1 MKLKVNID
9 GYIDKYGGFSLSTLK
24 SMVESNPDATE
35 IELFINSEGGDV
47 YEGWAIHDYLVSLQ
61 NTKKVTAKIEGM
73 VASITTIIIG
83 ALPKDNVR
91 STKNSTGYI
100 HNPIW
105 TPQSPTPMEADD
117 LKKLSEDLKHEEEK
131 IYNFYLKRLTAK
143 AEEILHLMQNEI
155 KLTADKM
162 LEIGLIGSIENS
174 ISTSFRNQLPIKA
187 QINIENMKEFTQE
200 QQSWLERKFS
210 TIKALLKGNI
220 KNMVVKLDDDKEVF
234 VFTEDG
240 DLMGKRVV
248 TVENGEPTETPAPN
262 GEHATEDGR
271 VIVVADGVITEVKEA
286 ADVEAAKKKE
296 EELMNKVT
304 ALETQLAEMTAKLT
318 EAETLKAQAET
329 NIINA
334 QKEFDNF
341 KAQLLTGKIEEFQD
355 FSKGAAPQKT
365 LTEKAIEFRNKQ
377 KQK

>member
-1 MKLKVNID
+1 
-9 GYIDKYGGFSLSTLK
+9 
-24 SMVESNPDATE
+24 MVESNPDTTE
-35 IELFINSEGGDV
+35 IVLRINSEGGSV
-47 YEGWAIHDYLVSLQ
+47 VEGFAINNYLRSL
-61 NTKKVTAKIEGM
+61 NIPISCVIEGM
-73 VASITTIIIG
+73 CASIATVI
-83 ALPKDNVR
+83 ALAAPKENR
-91 STKNSTGYI
+91 AMFSNASIMI
-100 HNPIW
+100 HNPYW
-105 TPQSPTPMEADD
+105 TPDAPIGMEADELESLASD
-117 LKKLSEDLKHEEEK
+117 LRKNEEQ
-131 IYNFYLKRLTAK
+131 ILNFYTQNLSLEAEVLAAKMK
-143 AEEILHLMQNEI
+143 AETWIYSSEALEMGFVSTIINE
-155 KLTADKM
+155 KVQARKVGT
-162 LEIGLIGSIENS
+162 
-174 ISTSFRNQLPIKA
+174 IKA

-220 KNMVVKLDDDKEVF
+220 KNMVVKLDDDREVF

-318 EAETLKAQAET
+318 EAETLKAAAET
-329 NIINA
+329 NIVNA

-365 LTEKAIEFRNKQ
+365 LTEKALEFRNKQ

>member
-1 MKLKVNID
+1 VKLNVHID
-9 GYIDKYGGFSLSTLK
+9 SYIDKYGGFSLSQLK
-24 SMVESNPDATE
+24 SMVESNPDTTE
-35 IELFINSEGGDV
+35 IVLRINSEGGSV
-47 YEGWAIHDYLVSLQ
+47 VEGFAINNYLRSL
-61 NTKKVTAKIEGM
+61 NIPISCVIEGM
-73 VASITTIIIG
+73 CASIATVI
-83 ALPKDNVR
+83 ALAAPKENR
-91 STKNSTGYI
+91 AMFSNASIMI
-100 HNPIW
+100 HNPYW
-105 TPQSPTPMEADD
+105 TPDAPIGMEADELESLASD
-117 LKKLSEDLKHEEEK
+117 LRKNEEQ
-131 IYNFYLKRLTAK
+131 ILNFYTQNLSLEAEVLAAKMK
-143 AEEILHLMQNEI
+143 AETWIYSSEALEMGFVSTIINE
-155 KLTADKM
+155 KVQARKVGT
-162 LEIGLIGSIENS
+162 
-174 ISTSFRNQLPIKA
+174 IKA

-220 KNMVVKLDDDKEVF
+220 KNMVVKLDDDREVF

-318 EAETLKAQAET
+318 EAETLKAAAET
-329 NIINA
+329 NIVNA

-365 LTEKAIEFRNKQ
+365 LTEKALEFRNKQ

>member
-187 QINIENMKEFTQE
+187 QIKIDNMATQFTDEQKSWIEN
-200 QQSWLERKFS
+200 KFNAIKNLFKI
-210 TIKALLKGNI
+210 TIKNQ
-220 KNMVVKLDDDKEVF
+220 VVKLEDGNEVF
-234 VFTEDG
+234 VETEDG
-240 DLMGKRVV
+240 DFMGKRVFLMEDGNM
-248 TVENGEPTETPAPN
+248 TDTPAPD
-262 GEHATEDGR
+262 GEHVTEDGR
-271 VIVVADGVITEVKEA
+271 TIVVAGGIVTEVKEA
-286 ADVEAAKKKE
+286 EDVEALKKE
-296 EELMNKVT
+296 LVEAKANAEALNAKVT
-304 ALETQLAEMTAKLT
+304 ELETAKAEV
-318 EAETLKAQAET
+318 ET
-329 NIINA
+329 NFENA
-334 QKEFDNF
+334 NREFLNF
-341 KAQLLTGKIEEFQD
+341 KNQILTGKIENEQD
-355 FSKGAAPQKT
+355 FPKGGEPEKVSAKA
-365 LTEKAIEFRNKQ
+365 KAIEIINQNK
-377 KQK
+377 KK

>member
-1 MKLKVNID
+1 
-9 GYIDKYGGFSLSTLK
+9 
-24 SMVESNPDATE
+24 
-35 IELFINSEGGDV
+35 
-47 YEGWAIHDYLVSLQ
+47 
-61 NTKKVTAKIEGM
+61 
-73 VASITTIIIG
+73 
-83 ALPKDNVR
+83 
-91 STKNSTGYI
+91 
-100 HNPIW
+100 
-105 TPQSPTPMEADD
+105 
-117 LKKLSEDLKHEEEK
+117 
-131 IYNFYLKRLTAK
+131 
-143 AEEILHLMQNEI
+143 
-155 KLTADKM
+155 
-162 LEIGLIGSIENS
+162 
-174 ISTSFRNQLPIKA
+174 
-187 QINIENMKEFTQE
+187 
-200 QQSWLERKFS
+200 
-210 TIKALLKGNI
+210 
-220 KNMVVKLDDDKEVF
+220 MVVKLDDDREVF

-248 TVENGEPTETPAPN
+248 TVENGEPTETAAPN

-355 FSKGAAPQKT
+355 F
-365 LTEKAIEFRNKQ
+365 
-377 KQK
+377 

>member
-1 MKLKVNID
+1 VKLKVNID
-9 GYIDKYGGFSLSTLK
+9 GYIGKEGFNLSKLK
-24 SMVESNPDATE
+24 SIIENNNEASE
-35 IELFINSEGGDV
+35 IHFNINSEGGDV
-47 YEGWAIHDYLVSLQ
+47 FEGWAIHDYIKSISKE
-61 NTKKVTAKIEGM
+61 KKVTAKVEGV
-73 VASITTIIIG
+73 VASITTIILG
-83 ALPKDNVR
+83 AIDKDNVTA
-91 STKNSTGYI
+91 SKNASGYI

-105 TPQSPTPMEADD
+105 TPNSPTPLEAKELEHLSSR
-117 LKKLSEDLKHEEEK
+117 LKVEQDK
-131 IYNFYLKRLTAK
+131 IYNFYTSWLTATK
-143 AEEILHLMQNEI
+143 EEILALMESAV
-155 KLTADKM
+155 KLTAEKM
-162 LEIGLIGSIENS
+162 LSLGMIGSIDDSMSLN
-174 ISTSFRNQLPIKA
+174 FRNELPIKA

-210 TIKALLKGNI
+210 TLKALLKGNI
-220 KNMVVKLDDDKEVF
+220 KNMVVKLDDDREVF

-318 EAETLKAQAET
+318 EAETLKAAAET
-329 NIINA
+329 NIENA
-334 QKEFDNF
+334 KKEFDNF